1 MKTNQDARER
11 LDALSPA
18 KRALLQKLMQKPL
31 PKPRP
36 SAAPQDAIGPRP
48 PGEAPPLSASQQ
60 RLWFLD
66 QLDGKSA
73 TYNMGG
79 AMRLEGP
86 LDAAALERALL
97 EIVRRHEALRT
108 RFVAR
113 DGKPVQLISP
123 DARCELERVSLE
135 ALPAETQETEVRR
148 LATEHLRSPFDLAG
162 TLSRTTLLRLRA
174 DVHVLLLAVHH
185 IVSDGW
191 SIAVFFRELCALYEA
206 YANGRQPE
214 LPPLPIQYADYA
226 CWQQGSL
233 SRERLAPAIAYW
245 KAQLK
250 DAPATL
256 DLPFDRPRPPV
267 QTFQGRTLR
276 FHLDRALR
284 DRLSALCRETGATL
298 FMTLLSGFAVVLSR
312 YSHQAD
318 VVIGSPSANRPRKE
332 LEPLIGFFVN
342 TLAMRIDLAGRPTV
356 RELLARVREACVGA
370 YAHQEL
376 PFELL
381 VEELKPERNLSHSPV
396 FQVMFV
402 LQNAQA
408 DETQLADLKLSIFDP
423 DTGTSMF
430 DMTLFIQEKEDGL
443 AGAVEYNTDLFD
455 EATIA
460 RFVVHYRT
468 LLEALGSGPDRRI
481 SDLPILDR
489 AERAQCLVAWNETRV
504 EHAGPGTAPALFEAQ
519 VERTPDAIAARF
531 EGQSLTYRAL
541 DARANQLAA
550 HLAGLGVGQGT
561 LVAVFLDRS
570 LDLLVALLAI
580 QKAGGAYV
588 PMDPSYPHDRL
599 AFMLEDSGAP
609 VVLTEERLASA
620 LPPSAA
626 TLVVLDRER
635 AAIEAAPAE
644 RPRGAQAADR
654 AYVLYTS
661 GSTGK
666 PKGVQVTHRAL
677 GNFLL
682 SMAREPGLSPDDR
695 LLAVTTVSFD
705 IAGLELYLPLCVGAS
720 VELVSREVASDG
732 VALLATLKRSGA
744 TCMQATPATWWSL
757 LEAGLAPGAL
767 RKILCGGEALPRE
780 LAERLLR
787 TGAEVWNLYGPTET
801 TIWSAASRVR
811 PAPRDGRSADAACP
825 IGRPIAN
832 TQIYLLDR
840 DGRPVPIGVPGELYI
855 GGDGLSIGYLN
866 RPALTAERFVPDP
879 FGGVP
884 GARLYRTGDL
894 ARFRPDGAVD
904 FLGRADNQIKLRGY
918 RIETGEI
925 EAVLDQHPAVKASAV
940 VCRDAG
946 LAHKELVAYV
956 VEDPAFVAQS
966 EQGSELREQLTGEW
980 QTIWNETYGEDRE
993 AAPAALDTVG
1003 WKSSYTGDL
1012 LPAEEM
1018 REWTEATAGR
1028 ILALGPARVLE
1039 VGCGTGMILL
1049 RVAPHA
1055 QRYVGVDFSAVVLE
1069 QLAAKVEE
1077 RGLAHVR
1084 LARGAATELDQLGER
1099 GFDAV
1104 VLNSVVQYFPSLDY
1118 LAHVI
1123 EQALALLDDGGA
1135 IVLGDVRS
1143 LLHLGMQHASVQ
1155 LHRASPGAS
1164 RDEIRA
1170 AVQRQVAH
1178 EQELLIHPGF
1188 FASLPERLGGL
1199 AGVEIQLRRGARWN
1213 EMSKFRYDVVL
1224 RKGRPSAER
1233 APSTVDAVDASRWA
1247 SPRDGLE
1254 SLLAG
1259 TAPDAVIVEGLPNA
1273 RLADD
1278 ARIMAWLEGAGAEPT
1293 AGALRA
1299 SLAAQPAPGVDPE
1312 DVFRLGESL
1321 GYAVEIAWSG
1331 SDPKARFDALF
1342 RRGGAPSSALSIID
1356 GWPRCAA
1363 AGINGWPR
1371 CVAAGSEAL
1380 ANDPLA
1386 GRRER
1391 ALVQGLR
1398 AHLERHLPA
1407 YMVPSRYVRL
1417 DAFPLTP
1424 NGKVDRKA
1432 LPAPDQKARAAE
1444 QVAPSTED
1452 EARLATIWAEAL
1464 GVGSV
1469 GVTSD
1474 FFDLGGHSL
1483 LATQVISRIRDA
1495 FGIELPLRSLFEART
1510 VQALARELRARE
1522 PAAAAPALPVRRTAA
1537 PGAAPLSFSQQR
1549 LWFLDRLEGP
1559 SATYN
1564 LFGSLRLRGALD
1576 AGALGRAFDEIV
1588 RRHDVLRTRIVEVD
1602 GQAVQVVS
1610 DDARCP
1616 LSLEDVAGGEDEAR
1630 ARAVALAHR
1639 PFDLAGEPP
1648 IRAHLL
1654 RLGERDHVLVI
1665 SAHHIATD
1673 EWSIRIFLRELSEL
1687 YGVFARGEASPL
1699 PELTVQ
1705 YADYARWQRAW
1716 LEGEARARQVDY
1728 WRSRLAGAPR
1738 VLELRADRP
1747 RPAVQTFRGRT
1758 LKFELDAALT
1768 RGLRELSRAS
1778 GATLFMTLLSGFA
1791 AFLSRYSGQR
1801 DLVVGTPIA
1810 NRTRSELEPLIGFF
1824 VNTLALRVD
1833 LGGDPST
1840 TELLARV
1847 RASSLEA
1854 HDNQDIPFE
1863 SLVEELQI
1871 ERDLRHTPLFQAM
1884 FILQNAPL
1892 SQLGLAGVEV
1902 ADFEIDSPIARFDL
1916 TLSMEETDRALRA
1929 GLEYN
1934 TDLFDDATAERM
1946 VSHLTALLAAMVA
1959 RPGVPVSRL
1968 PMIADAERGALLGD
1982 LSGERRAYDGPETV
1996 HALFS
2001 RQARR
2006 APDAPAIVATRGAL
2020 TYAELDRRSDRLA
2033 ARLQAAGVGPEVLVG
2048 LFVEDPTEQ
2057 VVGLLAIL
2065 KAGGAYLPIDP
2076 RYPAERIA
2084 FMLDDSQAPVV
2095 LTERHLADGLPSRCD
2110 AVLIDADGDSGA
2122 GAPRAAA
2129 LPDNLAYVIYT
2140 SGSTGRP
2147 KGVGVSHRAICNL
2160 ARAQLE
2166 QYGIDAG
2173 SRLLQLV
2180 SLSFDVATSDVVMAL
2195 LCGAALCVS
2204 SQEERAPGEGL
2215 VERLAAQ
2222 RITHLQIPAS
2232 LLVGLP
2238 RRELP
2243 ELRAVVVGGES
2254 CPMDVLQRWRS
2265 GRRLFNAYGPTETT
2279 VSATIGEIGPDD
2291 VVAHIGRPVPNAR
2304 VYILDEH
2311 LEPVPT
2317 GVAGEIYVGGVQ
2329 VARGYLGQ
2337 PGVTAERFL
2346 PDPHAK
2352 EPGARMYRTGDL
2364 ARYRERGRIEF
2375 LGRTDHQIKLH
2386 GNRIEL
2392 GEVEA
2397 ALSGHPDVAQAVV
2410 VVREDRPGQRRLV
2423 AYAALAG
2430 GSSVDGEA
2438 LRRHLQ
2444 AHLPAHMV
2452 PGVCV
2457 VLGAMPLT
2465 PNGKV
2470 DRGALPSPGD
2480 AVRAADHVA
2489 PRTPNEAIL
2498 ARIWAD
2504 VLGAPDVGVLDN
2516 FFALGGDS
2524 IISIQVVSRAK
2535 QAGLGLTVKQLFQ
2548 HQTVA
2553 ELAAVAV
2560 AGRRVSADQGEL
2572 TGPVA
2577 LTPIQRWFLEGKP
2590 REPHHFNQSV
2600 LIEAVGALDPAALAD
2615 ALGHLGLHHDM
2626 LRARFRP
2633 GRDGSEAWTQEI
2645 VAAEEPFPLAVE
2657 DLGELASLDAKRT
2670 ALEASATRA
2679 QAALSLAEGSLCR
2692 AVLYR
2697 LGGGEPDRLLL
2708 VVHHLVVDGVSWRI
2722 LVGDLES
2729 AYLQRLRG
2737 GRIQLGPKTT
2747 SFQEWAARLV
2757 EHARSDAL
2765 LAELPGWLEIS
2776 AESAA
2781 LPLDFDVDVAA
2792 LRTGTTATVTASLDA
2807 AATRALL
2814 SESAA
2819 AYRTQIN
2826 DVLLT
2831 ALART
2836 LARHVGRS
2844 ALRIDLEGH
2853 GREDLF
2859 DDVDTSRTVGWF
2871 TSAFPVVLEAD
2882 PGAEIATTL
2891 RSVKER
2897 LRAIPRH
2904 GVGYGLLRYLGPDDA
2919 RARLAQ
2925 AAPAQITFNYLG
2937 RFDGSASGAVLA
2949 REAREP
2955 SGPGISPR
2963 EARRYLLEVNA
2974 VVTGGRLE
2982 VSWVYSPEAH
2992 RDSTVKALADGFTAE
3007 LEALIAHCRAP
3018 GAGGYTPSDFPLAR
3032 LREPVLAQLFSR
3044 WGRGIEDAYP
3054 LSPVQQGMLFH
3065 TLYDRESGAYC
3076 QQLVC
3081 RLSGGLSPDVLRKAW
3096 ATVIERHAALRTAF
3110 VQLGDDDPVQVVLRE
3125 VAPPWEIL
3133 DWRELPAAEQP
3144 AALER
3149 FLERDRRRGFD
3160 PERPPLMRFSLL
3172 RLADGWQFVWSH
3184 HHLLLDG
3191 WSLPIVLG
3199 EAIRAYEALVQ
3210 GLDLDLRRPRPFRDY
3225 VAWLAERDP
3234 AASERYWRETLA
3246 GFRAPTRLGVERTG
3260 GAAHAAGRSY
3270 GTREIQLSAATTE
3283 ALRGLSRAARVT
3295 MSVVVQAAW
3304 AVLLGRYSGE
3314 SDVVFGAT
3322 VAGRPAA
3329 LAGVESMVGLFI
3341 ATVPVREAPR
3351 PALRVVEYLAE
3362 LQERQVAR
3370 EPHAHC
3376 PLVDIQRWSDVPP
3389 GEALFDSLVV
3399 FENYPVGQAAADEQ
3413 RLLRVTD
3420 VQALERTNYPL
3431 TLFAAPGD
3439 ALLLRLSYDEARY
3452 DGARIAALLGH
3463 LERLLEGMARGPDA
3477 PLARLPLLSEAERRE
3492 VLVAPNQTR
3501 RDVSG
3506 EGLVPALIAAQA
3518 GRTPD
3523 AVAVSSGGDALT
3535 YAELR
3540 RRSSALSDRLRGM
3553 GVGPEVVVGVFVER
3567 SLDLVVGL
3575 LGVLEAGGAYLP
3587 LDTDYP
3593 PERLAFMMRDAGA
3606 PLVLTQ
3612 THLLERLPETGAQA
3626 VCLDAAR
3633 PAEAEGAPAEADGA
3647 RPGAPAASA
3656 GRAAGPDD
3664 TAYVLYTSGST
3675 GRPKG
3680 VSVTHA
3686 NLRNFLLAMRES
3698 PGLSARDVLLSVTTI
3713 SFDIAGLELYLPLV
3727 AGARVEILGRDSAR
3741 DARKLMA
3748 ALRASGATVM
3758 QATPTTWRMLLEETW
3773 EPGRLER
3780 ALCGGEALPGDLAE
3794 QLLGRGLEV
3803 WNLYGPTETTIWSTV
3818 QRIERAAEPGAAPGA
3833 VCPIGRPIA
3842 NTEIYLLDRNL
3853 EPVPPGVPGELFIAG
3868 DGVARGYLGRA
3879 GLTAERFVP
3888 DPFGDRPGARMY
3900 RTGDLVRYGER
3911 GALEFIGRI
3920 DNQVK
3925 LRGHRIELGE
3935 IEAALKQHE
3944 SVGDAVVVARRD
3956 RAGEDQLVAYLVPAP
3971 GADVEADALRA
3982 WLGERLPAYMAP
3994 AAYVS
3999 LPSFPLTLNRKVDR
4013 AALPA
4018 PDFEAGAA
4026 ASYVAP
4032 GTPTEQRLADIWR
4045 EILGVE
4051 RPSVTDDFF
4060 HLGGHSLRAT
4070 RAVTKI
4076 QDALQVSVPLPY
4088 FFGHPTIRELA
4099 DYIDGIVAAGSPPPE
4114 GPGEDEEDF
4123 TL

>member
-1 MKTNQDARER
+1 MKTNEDARER
-11 LDALSPA
+11 LDSLSPA
-18 KRALLQKLMQKPL
+18 KRALLQKLMQKP
-31 PKPRP
+31 RP
-36 SAAPQDAIGPRP
+36 AAASPEVIGPRP

-66 QLDGKSA
+66 QLDGQSA

-86 LDAAALERALL
+86 CDAAALERSLL

-108 RFVAR
+108 SFAAR
-113 DGKPVQLISP
+113 DGKPVQIISP
-123 DARCELERVSLE
+123 EARCDLEVVSLE
-135 ALPAETQETEVRR
+135 ALPAETQESEVRR
-148 LATEHLRSPFDLAG
+148 LATEHLRRPFDLAG
-162 TLSRTTLLRLRA
+162 ERLSRTTLLRLRD

-185 IVSDGW
+185 IISDGW
-191 SIAVFFRELCALYEA
+191 SIAVFFHELRACYEA
-206 YANGRQPE
+206 HVNGRRPE

-226 CWQQGSL
+226 CWQQAAL

-245 KAQLK
+245 KARLK

-267 QTFQGRTLR
+267 QTFHGRTLR

-312 YSHQAD
+312 YSHQQD
-318 VVIGSPSANRPRKE
+318 VVIGSPIANRPRKE

-356 RELLARVREACVGA
+356 RELLARVRETCVGA
-370 YAHQEL
+370 YAHQQL

-408 DETQLADLKLSIFDP
+408 DEGQLADLKMSIFDP
-423 DTGTSMF
+423 ETGTSMF

-460 RFVVHYRT
+460 RFVGHYRT
-468 LLEALGSGPDRRI
+468 LLEALGSGPDRRVPE
-481 SDLPILDR
+481 LPILDE
-489 AERAQCLVAWNETRV
+489 AERARCLVAWNDTRV
-504 EHAGPGTAPALFEAQ
+504 ERAGPATAPALFEAQ
-519 VERTPDAIAARF
+519 VDRTPDAVAARF
-531 EGQSLTYRAL
+531 EGQGLTYRAL

-550 HLAGLGVGQGT
+550 HLARLGVGQGA

-580 QKAGGAYV
+580 LKAGAVYM
-588 PMDPSYPHDRL
+588 PMDPSFPRDRL
-599 AFMLEDSGAP
+599 AFMLEDSGAR
-609 VVLTEERLASA
+609 VVLTEARLAGD
-620 LPPSAA
+620 LPPGAA
-626 TLVVLDRER
+626 RVVVLDRER
-635 AAIEAAPAE
+635 AEIEGAPAE
-644 RPRGAQAADR
+644 RPRGVPSDGR

-666 PKGVQVTHRAL
+666 PKGVQITHGAL

-682 SMAREPGLSPDDR
+682 SMAREPGLSPEDR
-695 LLAVTTVSFD
+695 LLAVTTISFD

-720 VELVSREVASDG
+720 VEIVSREVASDG
-732 VALLATLKRSGA
+732 VALLAAIGRSGA
-744 TCMQATPATWWSL
+744 TCLQATPATWWSL
-757 LEAGLAPGAL
+757 LEAGLGPGAL

-811 PAPRDGRSADAACP
+811 LSPRDGRGGEAACP

-840 DGRPVPIGVPGELYI
+840 EARPVPIGVPGELYI
-855 GGDGLSIGYLN
+855 GGDGLSIGYLD
-866 RPALTAERFVPDP
+866 RPGLTAERFVPDP
-879 FGGVP
+879 FSGVA

-894 ARFRPDGAVD
+894 ARFRPDGAVE

-925 EAVLDQHPAVKASAV
+925 EAALDQHPAIKASAV

-946 LAHKELVAYV
+946 LAHKELVAYL
-956 VEDPAFVAQS
+956 VEDPAFAAQS
-966 EQGSELREQLTGEW
+966 RQGSELREQLTGEW
-980 QTIWNETYGEDRE
+980 QAIWDETYGEDRA
-993 AAPAALDTVG
+993 AAPAALDTIG

-1012 LPAEEM
+1012 LPAEQM
-1018 REWTEATAGR
+1018 SEWTEATAQR

-1069 QLAAKVEE
+1069 QLAAKVAE
-1077 RGLAHVR
+1077 RGLANVR
-1084 LARGAATELDQLGER
+1084 LERGAATELDRLDER
-1099 GFDAV
+1099 GFDAI
-1104 VLNSVVQYFPSLDY
+1104 VLNSVIQYFPGLDY
-1118 LAHVI
+1118 LALVI
-1123 EQALALLDDGGA
+1123 ERALALLDDGGA
-1135 IVLGDVRS
+1135 IFLGDVRS
-1143 LLHLGMQHASVQ
+1143 LPHLGVQHASVQ
-1155 LHRASPGAS
+1155 LHRAGPGAS
-1164 RDEIRA
+1164 RDELRA
-1170 AVQRQVAH
+1170 AVQRQIAQ

-1199 AGVEIQLRRGARWN
+1199 AEVEIQLRRGAHRN

-1224 RKGRPSAER
+1224 RKGTRGR
-1233 APSTVDAVDASRWA
+1233 GRIAPETVDAAGWA
-1247 SPRDGLE
+1247 SPLDGLRR
-1254 SLLAG
+1254 LLAEK
-1259 TAPDAVIVEGLPNA
+1259 APEAVIVEDLLNDRVA
-1273 RLADD
+1273 EDVRVL
-1278 ARIMAWLEGAGAEPT
+1278 AWLEGEGAETT
-1293 AGALRA
+1293 AGALRE
-1299 SLAAQPAPGVDPE
+1299 SLAARPATGADPE
-1312 DVFRLGESL
+1312 AVFQLGESL
-1321 GYAVEIAWSG
+1321 GYVVDIAWSG
-1331 SDPKARFDALF
+1331 SDPRARFDVLL
-1342 RRGGAPSSALSIID
+1342 RRAEDRRAARALSID
-1356 GWPRCAA
+1356 GWPRCRA
-1363 AGINGWPR
+1363 AG
-1371 CVAAGSEAL
+1371 AEAL

-1391 ALVQGLR
+1391 ALLQSLR
-1398 AHLERHLPA
+1398 VHLERHLPA
-1407 YMVPSRYVRL
+1407 YMVPSTYVRL

-1432 LPAPDQKARAAE
+1432 LPAPDRRARAAE
-1444 QVAPSTED
+1444 HVAPRTED
-1452 EARLATIWAEAL
+1452 EARLASIWAGAL
-1464 GVGSV
+1464 GLGSV
-1469 GVTSD
+1469 GVTAD
-1474 FFDLGGHSL
+1474 FFELGGHSL

-1495 FGIELPLRSLFEART
+1495 FGIELPLRCLFEART
-1510 VQALARELRARE
+1510 VQALAKELRARE
-1522 PAAAAPALPVRRTAA
+1522 PAAAAPAPPPVRRTAA
-1537 PGAAPLSFSQQR
+1537 PGPAPLSFSQQR

-1576 AGALGRAFDEIV
+1576 VRALGRAFDEIV
-1588 RRHDVLRTRIVEVD
+1588 RRHEVLRTRIVELD
-1602 GQAVQVVS
+1602 GQPVQVVS
-1610 DDARCP
+1610 DEARCP
-1616 LSLEDVAGGEDEAR
+1616 LAIEDVAGGEAEAR
-1630 ARAVALAHR
+1630 ARAAALAHL
-1639 PFDLAGEPP
+1639 PFDLAGGSP
-1648 IRAHLL
+1648 IRAQLL
-1654 RLGERDHVLVI
+1654 RLGERDHALVI
-1665 SAHHIATD
+1665 AVHHIAAD
-1673 EWSIRIFLRELSEL
+1673 EWSIRIFLRELGQL
-1687 YGVFARGEASPL
+1687 YEAFARGEAPSL
-1699 PELTVQ
+1699 PAIEVQ
-1705 YADYARWQRAW
+1705 YADYARWQRAF
-1716 LEGEARARQVDY
+1716 LAGEARDGQVEY
-1728 WRSRLAGAPR
+1728 WRKRLAGAPR
-1738 VLELRADRP
+1738 VLELRTDRP
-1747 RPAVQTFRGRT
+1747 RPPVQTFRGRT
-1758 LKFELDAALT
+1758 LRFEIDAELT
-1768 RGLRELSRAS
+1768 RRLRDLSRSS

-1824 VNTLALRVD
+1824 VNTLALRVELD
-1833 LGGDPST
+1833 GDPST
-1840 TELLARV
+1840 AELLDRV

-1854 HDNQDIPFE
+1854 HDHQDVPFE
-1863 SLVEELQI
+1863 SLVEELKV
-1871 ERDLRHTPLFQAM
+1871 ERDLGRTPLFQAM

-1892 SQLGLAGVEV
+1892 SELGLTGVEV
-1902 ADFEIDSPIARFDL
+1902 DDFAIDSPIARFDL
-1916 TLSMEETDRALRA
+1916 TLSMEEADGVLRA

-1934 TDLFDDATAERM
+1934 TDLFDDSTAERM
-1946 VSHLTALLAAMVA
+1946 ALHLEALLAAMVA

-1968 PMIADAERGALLGD
+1968 PMMAAAERDLLLARSSGAP
-1982 LSGERRAYDGPETV
+1982 RVVAGPQTV
-1996 HALFS
+1996 HELFS
-2001 RQARR
+2001 QVARR
-2006 APDAPAIVATRGAL
+2006 TPEATAIVATGGAL
-2020 TYAELDRRSDRLA
+2020 SYAELDQRSDRLA

-2048 LFVEDPTEQ
+2048 LFVEDPAAQ
-2057 VVGLLAIL
+2057 VVGLVAIL
-2065 KAGGAYLPIDP
+2065 KAGGAYVPIDP
-2076 RYPAERIA
+2076 RYPEDRIA
-2084 FMLDDSQAPVV
+2084 YMLADSRARVV
-2095 LTERHLADGLPSRCD
+2095 LTERRLAGGLPSGCD
-2110 AVLIDADGDSGA
+2110 AVTIDADGGA
-2122 GAPRAAA
+2122 AGEPAPRAPA
-2129 LPDNLAYVIYT
+2129 LPDSLAYVIYT

-2160 ARAQLE
+2160 ARAHIE
-2166 QYGIDAG
+2166 EYGIDAG
-2173 SRLLQLV
+2173 SRILQLV

-2195 LCGAALCVS
+2195 LCGATLCVS
-2204 SQEERAPGEGL
+2204 TPEERAPGAGL
-2215 VERLAAQ
+2215 VERIAAQ

-2232 LLVGLP
+2232 LLVALP
-2238 RRELP
+2238 HAELP
-2243 ELRAVVVGGES
+2243 ELRALVVGGES

-2265 GRRLFNAYGPTETT
+2265 GRRLFNAYGPTEAT
-2279 VSATIGEIGPDD
+2279 VAVTIGEIGPGDL
-2291 VVAHIGRPVPNAR
+2291 VADIGGPIASTR
-2304 VYILDEH
+2304 VYILDAH
-2311 LEPVPT
+2311 LEPVPL
-2317 GVAGEIYVGGVQ
+2317 GVAGELYIGGLQ
-2329 VARGYLGQ
+2329 LARGYLGQ
-2337 PGVTAERFL
+2337 PGATAERFL
-2346 PDPHAK
+2346 PDPHAP

-2364 ARYRERGRIEF
+2364 ARYREHGRIEF
-2375 LGRTDHQIKLH
+2375 LGRADHQVKVN

-2392 GEVEA
+2392 GEIEA

-2423 AYAALAG
+2423 AYAAIRRDGRAT
-2430 GSSVDGEA
+2430 DGEA

-2444 AHLPAHMV
+2444 GHLPAHMV
-2452 PGVCV
+2452 PGACV
-2457 VLGAMPLT
+2457 VLDALPLT

-2480 AVRAADHVA
+2480 VVRAPDRVA

-2553 ELAAVAV
+2553 ELAAVAT
-2560 AGRRVSADQGEL
+2560 AGRRVSAGQGEL
-2572 TGPVA
+2572 AGPVQ
-2577 LTPIQRWFLEGKP
+2577 LTPIQRWFLDDGP
-2590 REPHHFNQSV
+2590 RGPSEPHHFNQSV
-2600 LIEAVGALDPAALAD
+2600 LIEAAGALDPAALAD
-2615 ALGHLGLHHDM
+2615 ALRHLGQHHDM
-2626 LRARFRP
+2626 LRARFRRGP
-2633 GRDGSEAWTQEI
+2633 RGSSGPAAWTQEI
-2645 VAAEEPFPLAVE
+2645 VPSSDPFPLAIE
-2657 DLGELASLDAKRT
+2657 DLGDLTSLDAKRA
-2670 ALEASATRA
+2670 ALSASAARA
-2679 QAALSLAEGSLCR
+2679 QATLVLDEGPLCR

-2697 LGGGEPDRLLL
+2697 LGAGEPDRLLL
-2708 VVHHLVVDGVSWRI
+2708 LVHHLVVDGVSWRI
-2722 LVGDLES
+2722 LLGDLES
-2729 AYLQRLRG
+2729 AYVQHLRG

-2747 SFQEWAARLV
+2747 SFQEWSARLA

-2765 LAELPGWLEIS
+2765 LAELPRWLEIS
-2776 AESAA
+2776 AERAE
-2781 LPLDFDVDVAA
+2781 LPLDFDVDPAA
-2792 LRTGTTATVTASLDA
+2792 LRTGATAAVTVALDA
-2807 AATRALL
+2807 GQTRALL
-2814 SESAA
+2814 SECAA

-2831 ALART
+2831 ALARS
-2836 LARHVGRS
+2836 LARHFGHA

-2859 DDVDTSRTVGWF
+2859 DDVDVSRTVGWF

-2882 PGAEIATTL
+2882 PGAEVASTL

-2904 GVGYGLLRYLGPDDA
+2904 GVGYGLLRYLGPDAA
-2919 RARLAQ
+2919 RAQLAQ

-2955 SGPGISPR
+2955 TGPGISPR

-2974 VVTGGRLE
+2974 VVTGGQLE
-2982 VSWVYSPEAH
+2982 LSWIYSPEAH
-2992 RDSTVKALADGFTAE
+2992 REGTIRALASGFTAE

-3018 GAGGYTPSDFPLAR
+3018 EAGGYTPSDFPLAR
-3032 LREPVLAQLFSR
+3032 LREPALAQLFAR

-3081 RLSGGLSPDVLRKAW
+3081 RLSGALSPDVLRQAW
-3096 ATVIERHAALRTAF
+3096 AVVLERHASLRTAF
-3110 VQLGDDDPVQVVLRE
+3110 VQIADDDPVQVALRE
-3125 VAPPWEIL
+3125 VAPPWELL
-3133 DWRELPAAEQP
+3133 DWRDLPAAEQP
-3144 AALER
+3144 RALER
-3149 FLERDRRRGFD
+3149 LLERDRRRGFD
-3160 PERPPLMRFSLL
+3160 PERPPLMRFTLI
-3172 RLADGWQFVWSH
+3172 RGAEDWRFVWSH

-3199 EAIRAYEALVQ
+3199 EAIGAYEALVE
-3210 GLDLDLRRPRPFRDY
+3210 GRSLELRRPRPFRDY

-3246 GFRAPTRLGVERTG
+3246 GFRAPTRLGVERAG
-3260 GAAHAAGRSY
+3260 GPAHAIGRSY
-3270 GTREIQLSAATTE
+3270 GAREIQISARTTE
-3283 ALRGLSRAARVT
+3283 ALRSLSREARVT
-3295 MSVVVQAAW
+3295 LSVIVQAAW

-3314 SDVVFGAT
+3314 ADVVFGAT

-3341 ATVPVREAPR
+3341 ATVPVREAPS
-3351 PALRVVEYLAE
+3351 PSLRVADYLAGF
-3362 LQERQVAR
+3362 QERQLAR

-3376 PLVDIQRWSDVPP
+3376 PLVDVQRWSDVPP

-3399 FENYPVGQAAADEQ
+3399 FENYPVSQASSDEQ
-3413 RLLRVTD
+3413 RPLRVRD
-3420 VQALERTNYPL
+3420 VQAIERTSYPL

-3452 DGARIAALLGH
+3452 DDARIASLLGH
-3463 LERLLEGMARGPDA
+3463 LATLLEGMALGPDTQ
-3477 PLARLPLLSEAERRE
+3477 LARLPLLSEAERHE
-3492 VLVAPNQTR
+3492 VLRAPNQTR
-3501 RDVSG
+3501 RDLSG
-3506 EGLVPALIAAQA
+3506 EGLVHALVAAQA
-3518 GRTPD
+3518 RRTPD
-3523 AVAVSSGGDALT
+3523 AVAVSCGRDALT
-3535 YAELR
+3535 YAELH
-3540 RRSSALSDRLRGM
+3540 RRSSALASRLRGL

-3593 PERLAFMMRDAGA
+3593 AERLAFMMRDARA

-3612 THLLERLPETGAQA
+3612 RHLLDRLPDAGAQA
-3626 VCLDAAR
+3626 VCLDAAW
-3633 PAEAEGAPAEADGA
+3633 PE
-3647 RPGAPAASA
+3647 APAAAAGHAPAAAA
-3656 GRAAGPDD
+3656 GREAGPGD

-3686 NLRNFLLAMRES
+3686 CLRNFLLAMREA
-3698 PGLSARDVLLSVTTI
+3698 PGLSAADVLLSVTTI

-3727 AGARVEILGRDSAR
+3727 TGARVEILGRDAAR
-3741 DARKLMA
+3741 DARQLMA
-3748 ALRASGATVM
+3748 ALRDAGATVM
-3758 QATPTTWRMLLEETW
+3758 QATPTTWRMLLEEPW
-3773 EPGRLER
+3773 QPGRLQR

-3818 QRIERAAEPGAAPGA
+3818 KRVERAADPEAAPGA
-3833 VCPIGRPIA
+3833 VCSIGRPIA
-3842 NTEIYLLDRNL
+3842 NTELYVLDRHL

-3868 DGVARGYLGRA
+3868 EGVARGYLGRPA
-3879 GLTAERFVP
+3879 LTAERFVP

-3900 RTGDLVRYGER
+3900 RTGDLVRYGAR
-3911 GALEFIGRI
+3911 GELEFIGRI
-3920 DNQVK
+3920 DNQIK

-3944 SVGDAVVVARRD
+3944 GVGDAVVVARRD
-3956 RAGEDQLVAYLVPAP
+3956 RAGEDQLVAYLIPAS
-3971 GADVEADALRA
+3971 GAPVEADVLRA
-3982 WLGERLPAYMAP
+3982 WLGERLPAYMA
-3994 AAYVS
+3994 VS
-3999 LPSFPLTLNRKVDR
+3999 AHVWLESYPLTLNRKVDR
-4013 AALPA
+4013 GALPA
-4018 PDFEAGAA
+4018 PDLAAGAS

-4032 GTPTEQRLADIWR
+4032 GTPTERRVADIWR
-4045 EILGVE
+4045 EVLGVE
-4051 RPSVTDDFF
+4051 RPGVADDFF
-4060 HLGGHSLRAT
+4060 LLGGHSLRAT
-4070 RAVTKI
+4070 RVVAKI

-4099 DYIDGIVAAGSPPPE
+4099 EYIDGLVAAGSPPPD
-4114 GPGEDEEDF
+4114 GPGEDEEDI